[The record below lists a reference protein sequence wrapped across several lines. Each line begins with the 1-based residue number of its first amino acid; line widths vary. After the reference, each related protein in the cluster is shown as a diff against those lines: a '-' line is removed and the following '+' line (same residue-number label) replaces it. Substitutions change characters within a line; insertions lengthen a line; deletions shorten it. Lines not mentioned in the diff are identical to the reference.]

1 MEDVSAITTV
11 APNGGAKYRPVNI
24 PLPDSYDLILEP
36 VYTGICGT
44 DRGIVSGS
52 LQFAYNPQGYDYLV
66 LGHESVCV
74 VRESN
79 VKDFK
84 AGDTVV
90 PVVRRPGDCPNCRI
104 GRPDNCSDG
113 KKHEAGITG
122 MHGFMRT
129 MFPEHAEYVVKVDD
143 KSIQKLAVL
152 TEPLKNVMKA
162 FEVFDVISKR
172 SVYHNDES
180 TLEGKKCCVIGTGN
194 EGFLYSLMANEY
206 GFDTVI
212 TNRHP
217 LGPERD
223 EITEGLNL
231 RFTDYSSTF
240 DNEFSGG
247 IDLLIDTSGDPGT
260 IFKFMRRLNYNGIL
274 MLFGTNGRAPATNI
288 TGNDIDYIIERNIT
302 IAGSVDAAKIHYIQ
316 ALEYLRKWK
325 YISGD
330 IEHLITGEFSPD
342 YTELFSKK
350 PDNEIKSVIAWKK

>member
-1 MEDVSAITTV
+1 MEGVSAITTV
-11 APNGGAKYRPVNI
+11 APDGGVQYRTVNI
-24 PLPDSYDLILEP
+24 PLPENYDVILEP
-36 VYTGICGT
+36 LYTGICGT

-74 VRESN
+74 VKESN
-79 VKDFK
+79 VSEFK
-84 AGDTVV
+84 PGDIVV

-122 MHGFMRT
+122 MHGFMRSQ
-129 MFPEHAEYVVKVDD
+129 FPESADYLVRVED
-143 KSIQKLAVL
+143 KSMQKLAVL

-162 FEVFDVISKR
+162 FEVFDVVSR
-172 SVYHNDES
+172 RAVYPNSES
-180 TLEGKKCCVIGTGN
+180 TLEGKKCCVVGTGN
-194 EGFLYSLMANEY
+194 EGFLYSLMAKEY

-217 LGPERD
+217 LGQERD
-223 EITEGLNL
+223 KIAQGLDL
-231 RFTDYSSTF
+231 RFTDYSTSF
-240 DNEFSGG
+240 ESEFSGG

-260 IFKFMRRLNYNGIL
+260 IFNFMRKLNYNGIL
-274 MLFGTNGRAPATNI
+274 MLFGTNGRAPSASI
-288 TGNDIDYIIERNIT
+288 SGNDIDYIIERNIT
-302 IAGSVDAAKIHYIQ
+302 IAGTVDAAKIHYIR

-330 IEHLITGEFSPD
+330 IEALITGEFSPD
-342 YTELFSKK
+342 YTDLFNRK
-350 PDNEIKSVIAWKK
+350 PGDEIKSVIAWKK